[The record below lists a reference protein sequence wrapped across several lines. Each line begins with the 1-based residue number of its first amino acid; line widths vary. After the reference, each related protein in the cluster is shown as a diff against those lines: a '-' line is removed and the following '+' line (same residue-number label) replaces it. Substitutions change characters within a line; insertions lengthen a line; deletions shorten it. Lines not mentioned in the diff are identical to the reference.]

1 MTGRRY
7 GIARAFAVLCAV
19 AVVTALSGCAPSEP
33 AIDSAV
39 SSALQATVADVTQ
52 AAADGNPEAALAALD
67 VLQAQLSEDTASG
80 AISADRSA
88 QIQASIDL
96 VRADFI
102 AALPEPSPTPTPDE
116 KEDKGKDNGKDGD
129 KGNGKDKDEED

>member
-7 GIARAFAVLCAV
+7 GAARAVVVLCAV

-33 AIDSAV
+33 ELDSAV
-39 SSALQATVADVTQ
+39 SSALQTTVADVTQ
-52 AAADGNPEAALAALD
+52 AAADGDPEGALAALD
-67 VLQAQLSEDTASG
+67 TLEAQLKEDTASG

-96 VRADFI
+96 VRADLI

-116 KEDKGKDNGKDGD
+116 KEDKGKDKDNGKDGD
-129 KGNGKDKDEED
+129 KGNEKDKDD